1 MPPNTQDE
9 LVLSYHRVRRA
20 LGFLGLFLPVV
31 LIVGG
36 LMTKGRIE
44 PSLSDFFHT
53 TLRDIFVGTLCA
65 IGIFLISY
73 KGYRRETGEWFSDDW
88 IATIAGVAAF
98 GVALFPNESPTQLI
112 TTVSQE
118 ALGLSLSPLFHY
130 ASALTFFF
138 CLGAFCFVKFPKTA
152 KPFRRKIYFACGW
165 VIVLATIVIAGASY
179 FKIYGNDGA
188 RDIVIGYYV
197 VFWAEAAGVWA
208 FAISWLTKGKADMAM
223 ITAARKVTGK
233 SDNAT
238 PK

>member
-1 MPPNTQDE
+1 MPSNHQDE
-9 LVLSYHRVRRA
+9 LVLSYHRVRNA
-20 LGFLGLFLPVV
+20 LGFLGLFLPVI
-31 LIVGG
+31 LIIGG
-36 LMTKGRIE
+36 LMTKGEIE

-53 TLRDIFVGTLCA
+53 TLRDIFVGTLFA

-73 KGYRRETGEWFSDDW
+73 KGYKPDDGEWFSDDL
-88 IATIAGVAAF
+88 IATVAGISAF

-112 TTVSQE
+112 TTVTQE

-152 KPFRRKIYFACGW
+152 KPFRRKIYLACGW
-165 VIVLATIVIAGASY
+165 VIVVATIVIAGASY
-179 FKIYGNDGA
+179 FKIYGNGDA
-188 RDIVIGYYV
+188 RAIVIEYYV

-223 ITAARKVTGK
+223 IETARKLAK
-233 SDNAT
+233 K
-238 PK
+238 PQP